1 MKIYRITAVLLL
13 ITALIGCSGNDQSK
27 TALIEGSFSVSD
39 SIDSSNDFSGI
50 GLTVI
55 KRDSSNADA
64 DTLFYQLSDSTG
76 KLLGQARFQDKR
88 QYSAIISRND
98 RNLARFGLILA
109 DGDTIKIKGELP
121 ALESTL
127 EVQSREHDAMEVFQR
142 INRGFQRVATYA
154 QAGRLTGDSLGNE
167 LNKWSD
173 LYWEVYQN
181 HEGTLASQMAAS
193 ESVRLLQG
201 WNNEAMMDKIRS
213 VQTKDEL
220 INLGATYGKSY
231 LAGNEGLDYTLQ
243 YLDTL
248 QNNAGT
254 EESSMRVKMERIK
267 LLYDSARVEK
277 AKQLLTDF
285 EQNYR
290 NNQNA
295 QSWAEAI
302 SYDLNYLSPG
312 DSIPSFSFQVN
323 GNTFS
328 RDSLEGTPYI
338 LEITTLANQ
347 LYQQQYDRTVAIH
360 SLYKNFG
367 LQVITIPLDNSQV
380 TVDAFFEARGIKPWP
395 VAPAQAFDRRELM
408 ELFNI
413 RVIPT
418 RFLIDR
424 KGRIVR
430 KYVGREYTDVIQG
443 IQSIIKQDKT
453 AS

>member
-1 MKIYRITAVLLL
+1 MKIYRLSAVLLL
-13 ITALIGCSGNDQSK
+13 AAAFIGCSGNDHAK
-27 TALIEGSFSVSD
+27 TALIQGSFSVSD
-39 SIDSSNDFSGI
+39 SVDSSNDYSGI
-50 GLTVI
+50 SLTVI

-64 DTLFYQLSDSTG
+64 DTLFHQVTDSTG
-76 KLLGQARFQDKR
+76 KLQGLARFTDKR
-88 QYSAIISRND
+88 QYSAIISRNNS
-98 RNLARFGLILA
+98 NLARFGLILA
-109 DGDTIKIKGELP
+109 DNDTISVSGQLP
-121 ALESTL
+121 DLENSL

-142 INRGFQRVATYA
+142 INRGFQRVAAFA
-154 QAGRLTGDSLGNE
+154 QAGRLTGDSLGSE
-167 LNKWSD
+167 LDKWSD

-201 WNNEAMMDKIRS
+201 WNNQAMMEKIRS

-231 LAGNEGLDYTLQ
+231 LAGSEGLDYTLK

-248 QNNAGT
+248 QNNAES
-254 EESSMRVKMERIK
+254 EESGMRVKMERIK
-267 LLYDSARVEK
+267 LLYDSAKVEQ
-277 AKQLLTDF
+277 AKRLLNEF
-285 EQNYR
+285 EQNYTE
-290 NNQNA
+290 NKNA
-295 QSWAEAI
+295 QNWAEAI

-323 GNTFS
+323 GDTFS
-328 RDSLEGTPYI
+328 RDSLIGTPYI
-338 LEITTLANQ
+338 LEITTLANR
-347 LYQQQYDRTVAIH
+347 LYQEQYDRTVAIH

-395 VAPAQAFDRRELM
+395 VAPAQAFDRQELL
-408 ELFNI
+408 ELFNV

-424 KGRIVR
+424 EGKIVR

-443 IQSIIKQDKT
+443 IQTIIKQDQT

>member
-1 MKIYRITAVLLL
+1 MKIYKLTAILLL
-13 ITALIGCSGNDQSK
+13 ISALIGCSGNDEFK
-27 TALIEGSFSVSD
+27 TAFIEGSFSVAD
-39 SIDSSNDFSGI
+39 SIDSSRDFSGI
-50 GLTVI
+50 GLTIV

-64 DTLFYQLSDSTG
+64 DTLFHQVTDSTG
-76 KLLGQARFQDKR
+76 KFRGEARFKDRR
-88 QYSAIISRND
+88 QYSALISRNE

-109 DGDTIKIKGELP
+109 DRDTIKIRGELP
-121 ALESTL
+121 NLENSI
-127 EVQSREHDAMEVFQR
+127 EVESREHNAMEVFQR
-142 INRGFQRVATYA
+142 INRGFQRVAAFA
-154 QAGRLTGDSLGNE
+154 QAGRLTGDSLNTE
-167 LNKWSD
+167 LNKWSN

-201 WNNEAMMDKIRS
+201 WNDEAMMSKIRS
-213 VQTKDEL
+213 VQDKDEL
-220 INLGATYGKSY
+220 VSLGATYGKSY
-231 LAGNEGLDYTLQ
+231 LAGEKGLDYTLQ

-248 QNNAGT
+248 QNNSNSQDS
-254 EESSMRVKMERIK
+254 EMRVTMERIK
-267 LLYDSARVEK
+267 LLYDSARVEQ
-277 AKQLLTDF
+277 AKQLLLQF
-285 EQNYR
+285 EQSYPENR
-290 NNQNA
+290 NA

-312 DSIPSFSFQVN
+312 DTIPSFSFEVN

-328 RDSLEGTPYI
+328 RDSLMGTPYI
-338 LEITTLANQ
+338 LEITTLANR
-347 LYQQQYDRTVAIH
+347 LYQDQYDRTVAIH

-395 VAPAQAFDRRELM
+395 VAPAQAFERQELL
-408 ELFNI
+408 ELFNV

-424 KGRIVR
+424 QGRIIR

-443 IQSIIKQDKT
+443 IQTIIKQDN
-453 AS
+453 SPS